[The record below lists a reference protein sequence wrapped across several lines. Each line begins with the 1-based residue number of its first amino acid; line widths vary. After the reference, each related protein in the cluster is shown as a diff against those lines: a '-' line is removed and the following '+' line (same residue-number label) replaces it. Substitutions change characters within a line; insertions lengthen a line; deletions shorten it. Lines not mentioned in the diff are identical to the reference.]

1 MNDLTESDTMKLYV
15 PQSSRGFDGQDA
27 YDAVFGSST
36 SDFYVIFQT
45 KDSSKQLLTVKHLKE
60 IMNFEYAIRNTKL
73 HGTQYSDICAKID
86 MGPTLGENCREIS
99 PALYFGYE
107 PGMVDYLLNG
117 KTVEEYICKNVMIPN
132 YYMFGSVED
141 LSDAAC
147 ATSKGL
153 PSAKAI
159 LITFSSL
166 GSSNIS
172 DQVYD
177 WQDDVRDLI
186 DDKLAGELKD
196 LNVYYYWGNGVN
208 NEVVRGITDAI
219 PKIAISIALVIVF
232 LILTMADFKD
242 PTKSFSL
249 LGVFAVLVTVCGIV
263 LGLGFSLTVG
273 IKWTPTSIIIAF
285 LVLGMG
291 VNNAVLLHSTF
302 ERQDKSLPVE
312 EQNAAALG
320 EASIFITLTSAT
332 TLLSFLSIFIYFI
345 III

>member
-27 YDAVFGSST
+27 YDSVFGSST

-45 KDSSKQLLTVKHLKE
+45 KDSSKQLFTAENLKE
-60 IMNFEYAIRNTKL
+60 IMNFEYAISNTKL
-73 HGTQYSDICAKID
+73 HGTEYKDICAEID
-86 MGPTLGENCREIS
+86 MGNLGTRCREIS
-99 PALYFGYE
+99 PALYFNYQ
-107 PGMVDYLLNG
+107 PSYVDVVVNKGL
-117 KTVEEYICKNVMIPN
+117 TVEQYICTNVMIPN
-132 YYMFGSVED
+132 YYMFGSVDD
-141 LSDAAC
+141 LADAAC

-159 LITFSSL
+159 LITFSAL
-166 GSSNIS
+166 GSSDIS
-172 DQVYD
+172 DQVHD

-186 DDKLAGELKD
+186 DDKLAGELKN

-232 LILTMADFKD
+232 LILTMGDFRD

-302 ERQDKSLPVE
+302 ERQDKSLPIE

-332 TLLSFLSIFIYFI
+332 TLLSFLSIYRYI
-345 III
+345 